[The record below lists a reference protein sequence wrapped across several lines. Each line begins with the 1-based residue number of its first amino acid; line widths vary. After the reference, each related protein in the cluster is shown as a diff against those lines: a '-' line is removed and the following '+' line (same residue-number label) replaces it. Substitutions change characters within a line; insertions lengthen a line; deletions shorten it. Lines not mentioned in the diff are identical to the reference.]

1 MEDRK
6 NEGNKPLTSAT
17 DNTAEETTPRQR
29 PKRQKLEPLSKEKI
43 IKQEKKPTPKSNK
56 SPKTPTKTPP
66 KDQGDDFFVA
76 YHQSPKKKDYL
87 ANLQQQM
94 KEKDKKIE
102 ILEKANAALQKD
114 LNAMNTEAAESRG
127 ELKVMRVLL
136 AQQKEDIEYMRNIKK

>member
-1 MEDRK
+1 M
-6 NEGNKPLTSAT
+6 
-17 DNTAEETTPRQR
+17 
-29 PKRQKLEPLSKEKI
+29 
-43 IKQEKKPTPKSNK
+43 
-56 SPKTPTKTPP
+56 
-66 KDQGDDFFVA
+66 A

-136 AQQKEDIEYMRNIKK
+136 AQQKEDIEYMRNVKK